1 MQLPKGPAQQ
11 AANLSSAYGG
21 RRKKSRGIAPPCVA
35 MSLGPAGVKPTEA
48 KSLPSGLPRRRQN

>member
-48 KSLPSGLPRRRQN
+48 K